1 LSFPTRRSSE
11 LKVRPAFLCSQHVSL
26 GSWSARRLVVDM
38 PGVGP
43 GAQEFT
49 SCVEGS
55 ASGIPWGRRWADQAL
70 VRNSWPARPRCRGG
84 LGGLARAP
92 LGVALAQFG
101 DVSKAVRWKSGLAIF
116 LDGDEPLGCRPAAD
130 FLCARRAGRL
140 RGEQ

>member
-49 SCVEGS
+49 SCAEGS

-84 LGGLARAP
+84 LGGLAKAP
-92 LGVALAQFG
+92 LEIVLAQFA
-101 DVSKAVRWKSGLAIF
+101 DVSKDVYRKSGLAIF
-116 LDGDEPLGCRPAAD
+116 LDGDDPLGRLPEAV
-130 FLCARRAGRL
+130 FLCARRTARL
-140 RGEQ
+140 RGVQ